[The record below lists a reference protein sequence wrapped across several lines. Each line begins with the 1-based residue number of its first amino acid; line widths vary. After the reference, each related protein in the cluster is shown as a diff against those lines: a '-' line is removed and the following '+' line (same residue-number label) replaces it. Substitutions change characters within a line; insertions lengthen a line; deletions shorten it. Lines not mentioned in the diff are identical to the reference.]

1 MKTTYRKSNSKNK
14 TLLRIW
20 NIPYQKNGKV
30 FQMKHNNSLPNR
42 YKSVDIDHIDE
53 KTPTSKIDSRTKIF
67 FVEYWHHFFG
77 LSRLLIDKG
86 VGWEEIAS
94 TLMRSPLVSKMWE
107 GLHNE
112 TGPTQAKVAI
122 QIIGTLYPGSK
133 IIHEGRTIQIGCPT
147 KNSILLENA
156 EAFGFSPED
165 VCKMCKTMYS
175 IYAEEVN
182 AAMSFH
188 DKEKNC
194 QVTFG

>member
-1 MKTTYRKSNSKNK
+1 MENDD
-14 TLLRIW
+14 
-20 NIPYQKNGKV
+20 
-30 FQMKHNNSLPNR
+30 SLPNR
-42 YKSVDIDHIDE
+42 YTSVDIDHLNE
-53 KTPTSKIDSRTKIF
+53 KTLTSKIDSRAKIF

-94 TLMRSPLVSKMWE
+94 TLMRSPLVRKMWE
-107 GLHNE
+107 GLHDE

-122 QIIGTLYPGSK
+122 QVIEILYPGSK
-133 IIHEGRTIQIGCPT
+133 IIHEGRTIQIGCPA

-156 EAFGFSPED
+156 EAFDFSPED
-165 VCKMCKTMYS
+165 VCNMCKTMYS
-175 IYAEEVN
+175 VYAEEVK